1 MDKQSMDLDELRETL
16 KHTKIPILVLD
27 QKWHRLFALEGKPDD
42 IKKVE
47 VQVNEIL
54 KEQGKLN
61 NEVRE
66 LKIVKKKLMKNIV
79 DNMDDP
85 HAAKKTHMANV
96 GDMID
101 ETNEKIAADEDR
113 LLEIPKELKEANDHL
128 MILTAKYSYDRMRT
142 NTDEI
147 KEIADWIKQIRVELK
162 KNIIKKQNR
171 EINNREIYSYMHD
184 IFGKEMLGL
193 FDIKADTQLILT
205 SKDSYMADVQPND
218 DDEGTK
224 GEWRSGEEKEK
235 LSFNRKKTDENVPEE
250 EKKVPADGQNGE
262 KKEEGDTENERADDT
277 EGGGDKGSASEEDS

>member
-1 MDKQSMDLDELRETL
+1 MDKQSMDLDELKETL

-42 IKKVE
+42 IKNAE
-47 VQVNEIL
+47 VRVNEIL

-61 NEVRE
+61 NEVRD

-79 DNMDDP
+79 DNMDDT
-85 HAAKKTHMANV
+85 HASKKTHMANV

-113 LLEIPKELKEANDHL
+113 LLDIPKELKEANDYL
-128 MILTAKYSYDRMRT
+128 MILTASYSYDRMRT

-184 IFGKEMLGL
+184 IFGKDMLGL

-218 DDEGTK
+218 DEGAK
-224 GEWRSGEEKEK
+224 GEWRSSEKDDK
-235 LSFNRKKTDENVPEE
+235 LSFNRKKHDDKKEE
-250 EKKVPADGQNGE
+250 EGASADGQDDAKKEDGE
-262 KKEEGDTENERADDT
+262 KENETADDT
-277 EGGGDKGSASEEDS
+277 ETGGDTGAASEKDS

>member
-1 MDKQSMDLDELRETL
+1 MDKQSMDLDELKETL

-42 IKKVE
+42 IKKAE
-47 VQVNEIL
+47 VRVNEIL

-79 DNMDDP
+79 DNMDDT
-85 HAAKKTHMANV
+85 HASKKTHMANV

-113 LLEIPKELKEANDHL
+113 LLDIPKELKEANDYL
-128 MILTAKYSYDRMRT
+128 MILTASYSYNQMRT

-184 IFGKEMLGL
+184 IFGKDMLGL

-218 DDEGTK
+218 DEGAK
-224 GEWRSGEEKEK
+224 GEWRSSGKDEK
-235 LSFNRKKTDENVPEE
+235 LSFNRKKHDD
-250 EKKVPADGQNGE
+250 K
-262 KKEEGDTENERADDT
+262 KKEEGASADRQDYAKKEDGEKENETADDT
-277 EGGGDKGSASEEDS
+277 EAGGDTGVASEKDS

>member
-1 MDKQSMDLDELRETL
+1 MDKQSMDLDELKETL

-42 IKKVE
+42 IKKAE
-47 VQVNEIL
+47 VRVNEIL

-79 DNMDDP
+79 DNMDDT
-85 HAAKKTHMANV
+85 HASKKTHMANV

-113 LLEIPKELKEANDHL
+113 LLDIPKELKEANDYL
-128 MILTAKYSYDRMRT
+128 MILTASYSYNQMRT

-184 IFGKEMLGL
+184 IFGKDMLGL

-218 DDEGTK
+218 DEGAK
-224 GEWRSGEEKEK
+224 GEWRSSGKDEK
-235 LSFNRKKTDENVPEE
+235 LSFNRKKHDD
-250 EKKVPADGQNGE
+250 K
-262 KKEEGDTENERADDT
+262 KKEEGASADRQDYAKKEDGEKENETADDT
-277 EGGGDKGSASEEDS
+277 EAGGDTGAASEKDS

>member
-1 MDKQSMDLDELRETL
+1 MDKQSMDLDELKETL

-42 IKKVE
+42 IKKAE
-47 VQVNEIL
+47 VRVNEIL

-79 DNMDDP
+79 DNMDDT
-85 HAAKKTHMANV
+85 HASKKTHMANV

-113 LLEIPKELKEANDHL
+113 LLDIPKELKEANDYL
-128 MILTAKYSYDRMRT
+128 MILTASYSYDQMRT

-184 IFGKEMLGL
+184 IFGKDMLGL

-218 DDEGTK
+218 DEGAK
-224 GEWRSGEEKEK
+224 GEWRSSGKDEK
-235 LSFNRKKTDENVPEE
+235 LSFNRKKHDDKKEE
-250 EKKVPADGQNGE
+250 EGASADGQDYAKKEDGE
-262 KKEEGDTENERADDT
+262 KENETADDT
-277 EGGGDKGSASEEDS
+277 EAGGDTGVASEKDS